1 LIKLAATPLF
11 NLALK
16 KTVNAPAEVKHVEV
30 SWSFLNYQIKELQID
45 NPPGFKKGKLLS
57 VEETDINIQ
66 PKTLYTFKPYL
77 NVDIKNL
84 YFYFQRKEDNSTN
97 IAVAFNLPYQKGK
110 VSPLE
115 FTIHNTNAT
124 IEVQTLENVDYKAH
138 GYFKGFYNN
147 AEFIVE
153 GKGNF
158 SNPHN
163 PETLTDFT
171 VYNWK
176 VKNNP
181 IFQQLAVLLNR
192 PDLAEP
198 VFSKIVGTVQT
209 KGDLIIL
216 QGVKFYIVNNLFM
229 EIYKGSTIN
238 RKTKELH
245 IEGALYLPAKVEFVI
260 TGTTERPS
268 IEIKNL
274 SEVFKQFNNIKK
286 KTSEYQEKLN
296 EFKEQ
301 LKQETKQLE
310 EQIKKITLNI
320 GNETNQTIEILHQ
333 KVKQIEKQLQDMTN
347 NSTQQV
353 QQQLEQVKEQ
363 LKNQTEELKKQLEEF
378 LPIKLP

>member
-1 LIKLAATPLF
+1 MKIFKWFFWISFWLVILPTVLCVGLIKLAATPLF

-16 KTVNAPAEVKHVEV
+16 KTVNAHAEVKHVEV
-30 SWSFLNYQIKELQID
+30 SWSLLNYQIKELQID

-97 IAVAFNLPYQKGK
+97 IAVAFNLPYRKGQ

-115 FTIHNTNAT
+115 FTVHNTNAT

-138 GYFKGFYNN
+138 GYFKGFYND

-158 SNPHN
+158 SNPQN

-216 QGVKFYIVNNLFM
+216 QGVNFYIVNNLFM

-238 RKTKELH
+238 RKTKQLH
-245 IEGALYLPAKVEFVI
+245 IEGALYLPTKVEFVI
-260 TGTTERPS
+260 TGTTERPG

-274 SEVFKQFNNIKK
+274 SALLENLNSLKGETSNTEVKQ
-286 KTSEYQEKLN
+286 
-296 EFKEQ
+296 
-301 LKQETKQLE
+301 QLE
-310 EQIKKITLNI
+310 K
-320 GNETNQTIEILHQ
+320 
-333 KVKQIEKQLQDMTN
+333 
-347 NSTQQV
+347 V
-353 QQQLEQVKEQ
+353 QQQLKE
-363 LKNQTEELKKQLEEF
+363 KTEELKKQLEEF

>member
-1 LIKLAATPLF
+1 MKILKWFFWISFWLVILPTVLCVGLIKLAATPLF
-11 NLALK
+11 NFALK
-16 KTVNAPAEVKHVEV
+16 KTVNAPAEVKQVEV
-30 SWSFLNYQIKELQID
+30 SWSLLNYQIKELQID

-138 GYFKGFYNN
+138 GYFTGFYND

-158 SNPHN
+158 SNPQN

-238 RKTKELH
+238 RKTKQLH

-268 IEIKNL
+268 IEIKNFSAL
-274 SEVFKQFNNIKK
+274 LENLNSLKGETSKTEVKQ
-286 KTSEYQEKLN
+286 
-296 EFKEQ
+296 
-301 LKQETKQLE
+301 QLE
-310 EQIKKITLNI
+310 K
-320 GNETNQTIEILHQ
+320 
-333 KVKQIEKQLQDMTN
+333 
-347 NSTQQV
+347 V
-353 QQQLEQVKEQ
+353 QQQLKE
-363 LKNQTEELKKQLEEF
+363 KTEELKKQLEEF